1 MEQNSLTLLIT
12 IVLAAVG
19 ILFTIIG
26 VATPGWGALS
36 GRVSLFRCGSPCVF
50 NYTAAGVLLLIAIL
64 FLVIAIVFTLMFW
77 RGMISNS
84 SDIIKSIVLVLFVVA
99 AIFITVAYSRATL
112 SNFYSYHIAVTAGN
126 LVFLSALSFAY
137 WLGRTSVTFV
147 H

>member
-1 MEQNSLTLLIT
+1 MEQNSLTLLIS

-26 VATPGWGALS
+26 VATPGWAGS
-36 GRVSLFRCGSPCVF
+36 INLFRCGSRCPL
-50 NYTAAGVLLLIAIL
+50 NYTAAGVLLLLAIL

-84 SDIIKSIVLVLFVVA
+84 SDIIKNIVLFLFLLA
-99 AIFITVAYSRATL
+99 AIFITVAYSRAMPSGL
-112 SNFYSYHIAVTAGN
+112 YSYHIAVTAGN
-126 LVFLSALSFAY
+126 LVFLSALAFTY
-137 WLGRTSVTFV
+137 WLGRTSVTYV